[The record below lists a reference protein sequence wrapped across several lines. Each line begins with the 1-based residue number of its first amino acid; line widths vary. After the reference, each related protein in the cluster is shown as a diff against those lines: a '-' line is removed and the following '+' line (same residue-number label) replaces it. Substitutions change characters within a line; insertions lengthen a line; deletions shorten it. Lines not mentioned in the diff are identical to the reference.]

1 MRRLQLQLI
10 AVLAFVACES
20 PFIPQHVITRPRILA
35 IRADRPESTPGQTVR
50 LDALIVDPGESA
62 PGYRW
67 FACDPSP
74 NEGLLPCEDTR
85 VLSSVAALE
94 TTEGVRVLGTSS
106 VATYTSDPALDTSR
120 PRRALVLLVATV
132 GPDRLVG
139 SKSLIVSR
147 AAEPDVNPELE
158 VIVAA
163 ARQRGPEDLV
173 VAERGAT
180 IEWSAIVTSTSAQLY
195 SRTRPDGEVV
205 TATEDL
211 RIAWYTEHGRF
222 GLGPRT
228 ETPGKIRDFLIDS
241 GLPPPR
247 DAAPEEG
254 GGESS
259 VDEFGF
265 KVTLEVPE
273 ADEDQ
278 VPRPP
283 EARPFRVWVVVIDG
297 RGGTTWAERRV
308 SLRDTDR

>member
-1 MRRLQLQLI
+1 MQKLQLKLF
-10 AVLAFVACES
+10 AFLSLAACQS
-20 PFIPQHVITRPRILA
+20 PFVPQHVITRPRILA
-35 IRADRPESTPGQTVR
+35 IRADRPEVQAGQSVR
-50 LDALIVDPGESA
+50 LDALIVDPANQS
-62 PGYRW
+62 PSYSW
-67 FACDPSP
+67 FACDPVD

-85 VLSSVAALE
+85 VLDDVSVLE
-94 TTEGVRVLGTSS
+94 TMPGVRALGTSS
-106 VATYTSDPALDTSR
+106 VAVYASDPALDTGS
-120 PRRALVLLVATV
+120 PRRALVLLIATV
-132 GPDRLVG
+132 GPERLVG
-139 SKSLIVSR
+139 SKELTISS
-147 AAEPDVNPELE
+147 ASEPNLNPELD

-163 ARQRGPEDLV
+163 GRQRAAADVV

-180 IEWSAIVTSTSAQLY
+180 IEWSAIVTSTSAQLFR
-195 SRTRPDGEVV
+195 RTRPNGEVV

-228 ETPGKIRDFLIDS
+228 ETPGRIRDFLIDS

-273 ADEDQ
+273 PGDEE
-278 VPRPP
+278 RPAAP
-283 EARPFRVWVVVIDG
+283 EGRPFRVWVVVLDG
-297 RGGTTWAERRV
+297 RGGTTWAERQV
-308 SLRDTDR
+308 SLRDPDR